1 MTYVCVYTY
10 RLSIPYLKYLRP
22 EAEILFWTFFFF
34 FQTLDYLHRAQE
46 RASLLTQG
54 WHRAHLCF
62 VDTGGVIAYDIL
74 YNFVNETKSS
84 WCGMFHLWH
93 HAGAQEVS
101 DLGIL

>member
-1 MTYVCVYTY
+1 MRIYVQAEHP
-10 RLSIPYLKYLRP
+10 LP
-22 EAEILFWTFFFF
+22 EILATRGRNFVLDFFFF